1 MCTPVLGQRFSFPE
15 FNTMQGYAGFP
26 YLQVL
31 HTGADHW
38 VTIEIF
44 SEKEVRVYDSVFLK
58 QTYHTLKQIASIVKS
73 RSHKIQILLEKVQC
87 QKNAVDCGIYAVAFL
102 TDLCHRLDPAS
113 CQYASSKELRQH
125 LIECFEEG
133 RMSPFPSTSRSK
145 GRPMIKDLHIYCHCR
160 LPYVLEHKMKREV
173 QADEDKHMIQCDL
186 CNNWYH
192 ITCVSLTTDEFRE
205 FSKPEYM
212 WTCEFKGCSK
222 YIQ

>member
-1 MCTPVLGQRFSFPE
+1 MDIKIRKQCLYT
-15 FNTMQGYAGFP
+15 
-26 YLQVL
+26 
-31 HTGADHW
+31 
-38 VTIEIF
+38 
-44 SEKEVRVYDSVFLK
+44 RVVFV
-58 QTYHTLKQIASIVKS
+58 Y
-73 RSHKIQILLEKVQC
+73 ILS
-87 QKNAVDCGIYAVAFL
+87 GIYAVAFL

-160 LPYVLEHKMKREV
+160 LPYVLEHKTKREV

-222 YIQ
+222 YIDDILNSDSD